1 MRMQPAHANRR
12 PPRAPVNVTVDRELL
27 AEARALG
34 IPISGTLEEALQARV
49 LAVRQARWLEEN
61 REAIAE
67 YNERVKREGTFG
79 SQFGNI

>member
-1 MRMQPAHANRR
+1 MRMKPAHANRR

-61 REAIAE
+61 RESIAE
-67 YNERVKREGTFG
+67 YNERVKREGLWSDG
-79 SQFGNI
+79 LRRI